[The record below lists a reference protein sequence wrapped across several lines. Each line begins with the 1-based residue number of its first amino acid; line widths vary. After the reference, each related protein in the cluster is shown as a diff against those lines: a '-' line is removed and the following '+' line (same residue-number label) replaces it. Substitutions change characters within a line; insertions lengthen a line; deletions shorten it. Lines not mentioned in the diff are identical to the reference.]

1 MAYYSSPAPRFLS
14 GRGLFNS
21 FPNHFVEITIADDL
35 ITVYVIALGQDPRY
49 PLCSISTYK
58 PAQSITL
65 NRHPALAFESN
76 VLPLPDHAYAAIVGF
91 LKAHRALAVR
101 QGAAA

>member
-14 GRGLFNS
+14 GRALFNS
-21 FPNHFVEITIADDL
+21 FPNHFVQITIADDQ

-49 PLCSISTYK
+49 PLCSITSYT
-58 PAQSITL
+58 PAQPITI
-65 NRHPALAFESN
+65 NKRPALAFESN
-76 VLPLPDHAYAAIVGF
+76 VLPLPDHAHAAIVAF

>member
-21 FPNHFVEITIADDL
+21 FPNHFVEITIADNYID
-35 ITVYVIALGQDPRY
+35 VYVIAIGQDPRY
-49 PLCSISTYK
+49 PLCTISANT
-58 PAQSITL
+58 PAQSITI
-65 NRHPALAFESN
+65 NQRPALAFESN
-76 VLPLPDHAYAAIVGF
+76 VLPLPDHAHAAIVAF

>member
-14 GRGLFNS
+14 GRALFNS
-21 FPNHFVEITIADDL
+21 FPNHFVQITIADDS
-35 ITVYVIALGQDPRY
+35 IDVYVIALGQDPCY
-49 PLCSISTYK
+49 PLCSIRSYT

-76 VLPLPDHAYAAIVGF
+76 VLPLPDHAHAAIVAF